1 MKPFLR
7 LTAAAAALCAAS
19 PAAWSLTAEEAW
31 EAWVGI
37 AAEYGEE
44 VTAAN
49 TSKSGNVLTASG
61 VSVSMEMEELNLSG
75 DLGDVTFTENGD
87 GTVAIAVPSAFQMMM
102 VADPEYGEKVE
113 LTLDFAMEGLD
124 MTASDADG
132 GGAAFSYDAP
142 TMTFTLGDMT
152 VDGEAVPINFVGTI
166 GGSTGT
172 YTKAGD
178 IVTSVFNA
186 DSLKIDFDG
195 RDPEG
200 EGRGKGTI
208 SMADISSTSTGK
220 GQLIFMDPEA
230 IPELLKSGAS
240 VQGSTKVGATTFAI
254 EGTDAGESFAI
265 SGDMD
270 GGTGSVKLDADQVLY
285 AVSYTGFDM
294 TMSGSEIPLP
304 EVTVGLGETS
314 FNMIMPIAQSDA
326 PKPYMLAVGLKDLT
340 IADGIW
346 NMFDP
351 GTVLP
356 RDPATLTFNLAGTG
370 NWLIDILDPEAMAN
384 PQGMP
389 GEIHSLN
396 ISDVLLKAAGAELTA
411 EGTFTF
417 DNTDLMTFGGMPAPD
432 GTLRAKLSG
441 ANGLLDKLV
450 TMGYVPADQANG
462 VKMMSGMFFRP
473 GDGPDV
479 LTTEI
484 GVSPDGTVSAN
495 GIPIPLQ

>member
-7 LTAAAAALCAAS
+7 LSVAAAALCAAS

-49 TSKSGNVLTASG
+49 TSKSGDVLTASG
-61 VSVSMEMEELNLSG
+61 VAVAMELEEMSLSG
-75 DLGDVTFTENGD
+75 TIGDVTFTENGD
-87 GTVAIAVPSAFQMMM
+87 GSVAIAMPSEMQMNID
-102 VADPEYGEKVE
+102 VAPEYGEKLEVV
-113 LTLDFAMEGLD
+113 LDVTMDGMHMSA
-124 MTASDADG
+124 ADADG
-132 GGAAFSYDAP
+132 GVAFTYAAPSMVFS
-142 TMTFTLGDMT
+142 LGEMK
-152 VDGEAVPINFVGTI
+152 VDGEAVPLNLTGTI
-166 GGSTGT
+166 GGSNGT
-172 YTKAGD
+172 YTKTGD
-178 IVTSVFNA
+178 VLTSAFSA
-186 DSLKIDFDG
+186 ESLQIDFDG

-200 EGRGKGTI
+200 QGQGKGTI
-208 SMADISSTSTGK
+208 SMADITSSST
-220 GQLIFMDPEA
+220 GQGQMMFMEPENIA
-230 IPELLKSGAS
+230 EMLKAGAS
-240 VQGSTKVGATTFAI
+240 AQGSTTVGATSFSM
-254 EGTDAGESFAI
+254 EGTDAGESFAV

-270 GGTGSVKLDADQVLY
+270 GGTGSVTINSDQLLY

-294 TMSGSEIPLP
+294 SVSGSEIPLP
-304 EVTVGLGETS
+304 EVTFGMEETS
-314 FNMIMPIAQSDA
+314 FNIIMPIAQLEE
-326 PKPYMLAVGLKDLT
+326 PKPYMLSMGLKDVT

-346 NMFDP
+346 NMVDP

-356 RDPATLTFNLAGTG
+356 REPATLTFNLAGTG

-389 GEIHSLN
+389 GEVHSLN
-396 ISDVLLKAAGAELTA
+396 ISDVLLKVAGAELTA
-411 EGTFTF
+411 DGTFTF

-441 ANGLLDKLV
+441 ANGLLDNLV
-450 TMGYVPADQANG
+450 TMGFVPADQANG
-462 VKMMSGMFFRP
+462 IKMMSGMFFRP